1 MAEHIEQPDLLKGGA
16 AAAVFLITVAIGL
29 SPWLAAPLA
38 MASYAAMVLLWPR
51 REGNGANEAQMQQ
64 RAFQEALAN
73 AEAIRVLQPWIAKP
87 SARYQIGRIL
97 ERTDQVLAVMLEDNN
112 LTAAPLFNDHLMT
125 PTRSLLMEYVRLSKR
140 EIGGAA
146 DLLEKIETQTLPHIE
161 RTIDTFYER
170 LHRSHVVDL
179 ATFDDV
185 LDLNLE
191 RIATT
196 SSRRL
201 T

>member
-1 MAEHIEQPDLLKGGA
+1 MAGYLEQRDLFKGGA
-16 AAAVFLITVAIGL
+16 AAAVFLLTVANGL
-29 SPWLAAPLA
+29 TPWLAASLA
-38 MASYAAMVLLWPR
+38 VVTYAAMVLLWPR
-51 REGNGANEAQMQQ
+51 GNGNEANEAQRQQ
-64 RAFQEALAN
+64 RAFQAALAN
-73 AEAIRVLQPWIAKP
+73 AEAIRVLQPCIAKP
-87 SARYQIGRIL
+87 SARYLVGRIL
-97 ERTDQVLAVMLEDNN
+97 ERTDQVLAVMREDNN
-112 LTAAPLFNDHLMT
+112 LTAAPLFNDHLLS
-125 PTRSLLMEYVRLSKR
+125 PTRSLVKEYVRLSKR
-140 EIGGAA
+140 GISGAS